1 MDPIMSMPLLSAPLT
16 SVPLTLSLE
25 HISLSAKRYGLEDK
39 PIILALHGWLDNA
52 DSFAPLAGAMSDIGL
67 LDEFQLLAIDWPG
80 HGLSEHR
87 KGAYPLH
94 WIDYLFDLD
103 VLIDHLQQG
112 SNNQE
117 IILLGHSLGG
127 IIASAY
133 NASFPDKV
141 SKLILIEALAP
152 LFESVEKAKVRLQ
165 KSIAQHKTFNL
176 KREKPVNYY
185 HNLELLSQARHRLT
199 GLDLPWCELLMARN
213 TELTLKGYR
222 WRSDPRLKLDSA
234 YRFTFEQVDALMTY
248 TQTPCL
254 VMLGQNGF
262 EQLKQQMLTLDT
274 WFENASQVLL
284 EGDHHLHMG
293 NATGVAAQI
302 SDFLHGL
309 NR

>member
-1 MDPIMSMPLLSAPLT
+1 MPTPLLSAPLT

-25 HISLSAKRYGLEDK
+25 HISLSAKRYGVADK

-52 DSFAPLAGAMSDIGL
+52 DSFAPLAAAMAENGL
-67 LDEFQLLAIDWPG
+67 LDAFQLLAIDWPG

-94 WIDYLFDLD
+94 WIDYIFDLD
-103 VLIDHLQQG
+103 VLIEHLQQD
-112 SNNQE
+112 NNSQE

-141 SKLILIEALAP
+141 SQLILIEALAP
-152 LFESVEKAKVRLQ
+152 LFESVDKSKLRLQ
-165 KSIAQHKTFNL
+165 KSIEQHKKFNL
-176 KREKPVNYY
+176 KREKPPVYY
-185 HNLELLSQARHRLT
+185 PSLELLSQARHKLT
-199 GLDLPWCELLMARN
+199 GLGLNWCELLMARN

-254 VMLGQNGF
+254 VVLGENGF
-262 EQLKQQMLTLDT
+262 EQLKQQMLIIDK

-293 NATGVAAQI
+293 NATGVAAKI
-302 SDFLHGL
+302 SDFIHGL